1 MNTTTKKE
9 AIIEGNFSVIIN
21 KSGISVSLM
30 FEGQTI
36 EEVELLNPKAVN
48 VVEANL
54 WSDVEKLFERFW
66 EARGMK
72 NYTAPA
78 PFARRED

>member
-1 MNTTTKKE
+1 MNTTTNKE
-9 AIIEGNFSVIIN
+9 TIIEGNFSIVIN
-21 KSGISVSLM
+21 KSGISASLM

-36 EEVELLNPKAVN
+36 EEVKLLNPKAVDVRELHN
-48 VVEANL
+48 
-54 WSDVEKLFERFW
+54 WSDVQTLFEHFW

-78 PFARRED
+78 PFTREV

>member
-1 MNTTTKKE
+1 MNTTTNKE
-9 AIIEGNFSVIIN
+9 TIIKGNFSIVIN

-36 EEVELLNPKAVN
+36 EEVKLLNPKAV
-48 VVEANL
+48 
-54 WSDVEKLFERFW
+54 DVRELHDWTDVQTLLERFW
-66 EARGMK
+66 AERGTK

-78 PFARRED
+78 PFTKEV

>member
-1 MNTTTKKE
+1 MNTTTV
-9 AIIEGNFSVIIN
+9 INGNFAIIIN

-36 EEVELLNPKAVN
+36 EEVKLLNPKAV
-48 VVEANL
+48 
-54 WSDVEKLFERFW
+54 DVRELHDWTDVQTLLERFW
-66 EARGMK
+66 AERGMK

-78 PFARRED
+78 PFTKEV

>member
-9 AIIEGNFSVIIN
+9 TIIEGNFSVIIN
-21 KSGISVSLM
+21 KSGISASLM

-36 EEVELLNPKAVN
+36 EEVELLSPKAIN
-48 VVEANL
+48 VVEAHD
-54 WSDVEKLFERFW
+54 WADVEKLFERFW

-72 NYTAPA
+72 RYSAPS
-78 PFARRED
+78 PFTREV